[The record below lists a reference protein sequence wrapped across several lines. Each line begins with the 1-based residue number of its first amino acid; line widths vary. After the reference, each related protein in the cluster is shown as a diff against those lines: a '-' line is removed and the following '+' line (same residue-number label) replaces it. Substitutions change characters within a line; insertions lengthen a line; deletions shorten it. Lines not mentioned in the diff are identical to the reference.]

1 MMEERAHALLSA
13 SGAKRW
19 MSCPPS
25 ARLEDNFAESKSEYA
40 DEGSFAHTYAELL
53 LTSTLKLITKKE
65 FKKQAT
71 LLMTDSFYSSALEEY
86 VQVYVTIVIERL
98 SEAKK
103 RSKDAVMFIE
113 QKLDFS
119 RWVTEGFGTGDAVI
133 IADGILEI
141 IDLKYGK
148 GVPVSAESNPQLK
161 LYGLGALDAFEM
173 LYDVNTVRMTI
184 VQPRLDSIS
193 SESILV
199 DDLYAWA
206 ESEVV
211 PKAALAFAG
220 EGDFCA
226 GDHCRFC
233 RAKAQCRKRAEANL
247 ELAKHDFAEPALL
260 SDDEIADVLTKAEQ
274 LQSWAGDIQ
283 AYALDQA
290 WNNGKKWPGWKLVE
304 GRSNRAYTNR
314 EEVASVLLLEGYE
327 EDKIYEPRAIKGV
340 TAMEKEIGK
349 KVFAEVLKDYIVKP
363 AGRPTLVPESDKRSE
378 INSLQSAID
387 DFLE

>member
-1 MMEERAHALLSA
+1 MEERAHALLSA